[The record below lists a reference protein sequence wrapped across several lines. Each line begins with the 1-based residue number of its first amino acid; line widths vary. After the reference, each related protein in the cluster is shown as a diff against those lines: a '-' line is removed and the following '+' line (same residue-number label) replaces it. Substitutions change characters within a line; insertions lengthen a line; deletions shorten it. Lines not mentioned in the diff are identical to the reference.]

1 MMTCIIEPK
10 TLGKHIPS
18 QCKCK
23 CDETKYKS
31 SQTCDEVIEP
41 CNEEIKTIQTNFN
54 EIELN
59 LDDQLPLYKSIND
72 KFVP

>member
-1 MMTCIIEPK
+1 MITCIIEPK
-10 TLGKHIPS
+10 TLAKHISS

-41 CNEEIKTIQTNFN
+41 CNEEIKTKQI
-54 EIELN
+54 LM
-59 LDDQLPLYKSIND
+59 K
-72 KFVP
+72 

>member
-1 MMTCIIEPK
+1 MITCIIEPK
-10 TLGKHIPS
+10 TLAKHISS

-23 CDETKYKS
+23 CDETKHKS
-31 SQTCDEVIEP
+31 SQKCDEVIEP

-59 LDDQLPLYKSIND
+59 LDD
-72 KFVP
+72 